1 MKKMSDLIE
10 RRVAIADDL
19 HVSPATI
26 STRLKQEE
34 GENAKLD

>member
-1 MKKMSDLIE
+1 MSDMMTFPDTK
-10 RRVAIADDL
+10 IADDL
-19 HVSPATI
+19 HVSSATI